1 MKKRTWYV
9 TAFCSVV
16 CAFLALGLAAKPKGG
31 KPKMARPKPGGQYKK
46 LHRVLITKLA
56 SGDAD
61 AAIEGAEAV
70 LKGIPGDLE
79 SLYVLAAAHARKKD
93 IETAMTY
100 VAKAVEG
107 GLPLGRFLAGPR
119 DLLAPLTGSDAFKD
133 FAKKHPVALVH
144 GPMLGCVTDTS
155 AKFWVRT
162 VAEARVQ
169 VTVFTAQGAE
179 AAKSPAV
186 KTSADRD
193 FTAIAE
199 VKGLKPDTAY
209 MYTVSVN
216 GKFPTPHPAR
226 LPLAF
231 RTFPPAGS
239 KAKFQVAFGGGAGHT
254 PKYERMWI
262 TLSGRKPLAMLQ
274 LGDNVYIDTP
284 KTPQTQRYCYYR
296 RQSRPAYRHFVAA
309 TPQYA
314 IYDDHDFGTNDCVPG
329 PAIDDPPWKRPV
341 WRLFRENWVNP
352 AWGGGEKQ
360 PGCWFEF
367 SIGDVDFFMLDC
379 RYYRDLK
386 GAPPSMIGPVQK
398 KWFFER
404 LKASKGTFRV
414 LCSSVP
420 WAYGT
425 KGGSKD
431 TWDGFAAERKEIFD
445 FLAANRIGGVVL
457 LSADRH
463 RSDVWPVKRESGYQL
478 YEFESSRLTN
488 IHTHRAVKG
497 SLFSYNKKCSFGLLT
512 FDTTAADPSVTYE
525 IINIDNEVV
534 HTFTLNKSKLTD
546 K

>member
-1 MKKRTWYV
+1 MKKRTRYV
-9 TAFCSVV
+9 TALCVLV
-16 CAFLALGLAAKPKGG
+16 CAFLALGPATRAKGG
-31 KPKMARPKPGGQYKK
+31 KPKTARPKSGGQYKR

-56 SGDAD
+56 AGDAD
-61 AAIEGAEAV
+61 AAIKGAEAL
-70 LKGIPGDLE
+70 LKGIPDDLE
-79 SLYVLAAAHARKKD
+79 SLYVLAVAHAQKKE
-93 IETAMTY
+93 IEVAMTY
-100 VAKAVEG
+100 VARAVEG
-107 GLPLGRFLAGPR
+107 GLPLERFHAGPR

-133 FAKKHPVALVH
+133 FAGKHPVALLH
-144 GPMLGCVTDTS
+144 GPMLGTVTDTS

-162 VAEARVQ
+162 VAEARVR
-169 VTVFTAQGAE
+169 VTVATARGAE
-179 AAKSPAV
+179 AARSPVV

-199 VKGLKPDTAY
+199 VKGLKPDTTY
-209 MYTVSVN
+209 DYVVSV
-216 GKFPTPHPAR
+216 GRKPAHEKPFR
-226 LPLAF
+226 F
-231 RTFPPAGS
+231 RTFPPAGA
-239 KAKFQVAFGGGAGHT
+239 KAKFQVAFGGGAGYT

-296 RQSRPAYRHFVAA
+296 RRSRPEYRRFAA
-309 TPQYA
+309 GAPQYA
-314 IYDDHDFGTNDCVPG
+314 IYDDHDFGTNDCAAG

-341 WRLFRENWVNP
+341 WRVFRENWVNP
-352 AWGGGEKQ
+352 GWGGGEKQ
-360 PGCWFEF
+360 PGCWFDF

-386 GAPPSMIGPVQK
+386 GAPPSMIGPAQK

-404 LKASKGTFRV
+404 LKASRGTFRV

-420 WAYGT
+420 WACGT

-431 TWDGFAAERKEIFD
+431 TWDGFAAERKEVFD
-445 FLAANRIGGVVL
+445 FLAANKIAGAVL

-488 IHTHRAVKG
+488 VHTHRAVKG

-512 FDTTAADPSVTYE
+512 FDTTVADPSVTYE

-534 HTFTLNKSKLTD
+534 HTFTLKKSQLTG